1 MAWADPGH
9 APAREAMSVAALQGG
24 LAFTNSSVCLVH
36 GMSRPLGL
44 VFRLPHGLSNSVL
57 LPTVTRF
64 SWPGSK
70 SRYGEVARAID
81 IASAKDSDESAC
93 EALSDWLDQLNA
105 DLRVPR
111 LRECCGG
118 DVEQFRAALPKM
130 AADALESGSP
140 QNNPIV
146 PAASQIME
154 LFEVAW

>member
-1 MAWADPGH
+1 VSAAAWII
-9 APAREAMSVAALQGG
+9 EFSTAAHCD
-24 LAFTNSSVCLVH
+24 A
-36 GMSRPLGL
+36 
-44 VFRLPHGLSNSVL
+44 VL
-57 LPTVTRF
+57 LA
-64 SWPGSK
+64 GSK

-93 EALSDWLDQLNA
+93 EALSDWLDQLNT